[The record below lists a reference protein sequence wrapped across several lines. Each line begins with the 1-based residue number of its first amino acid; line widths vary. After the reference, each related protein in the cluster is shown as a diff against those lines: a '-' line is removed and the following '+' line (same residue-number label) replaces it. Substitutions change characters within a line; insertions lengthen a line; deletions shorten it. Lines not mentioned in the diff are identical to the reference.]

1 MSSTLCDMP
10 HVDHGTET
18 PNQRDK
24 QRQIVEAAR
33 RVLARDG
40 LAGCTARAVADASP
54 LTKSAMHYYFTDI
67 DEVVDQAM
75 AAHLEAFLQ
84 ALRETA
90 EREKDQVRRLWR
102 VVDAYLATFAGQ
114 PHAARLWFEYWIAL
128 SRRNAS
134 DPIRADLASVG
145 SLFQSLLADAG
156 HPRPAETADLLVS
169 WLLGAVVR
177 QDVTTGQKQQ
187 PGRRELQLLVEAAYS

>member
-1 MSSTLCDMP
+1 MP
-10 HVDHGTET
+10 HIDHGAET

-40 LAGCTARAVADASP
+40 LAGCTARAVAEASP
-54 LTKSAMHYYFTDI
+54 LTKSAMHYYFRDV
-67 DEVVDQAM
+67 DEVIDQAM
-75 AAHLEAFLQ
+75 AGHLEAFLQ

-90 EREKDQVRRLWR
+90 EREKDPARRLWR

-128 SRRNAS
+128 SRRDAS
-134 DPIRADLASVG
+134 APIRGDLARVG
-145 SLFQSLLADAG
+145 GLFSTLLADVG
-156 HPRPAETADLLVS
+156 HPRPDDTAELIVS

-177 QDVTTGQKQQ
+177 QDVTSKENQQ
-187 PGRRELQLLVEAAYS
+187 PGRRELQRLVEADCR

>member
-1 MSSTLCDMP
+1 MP
-10 HVDHGTET
+10 HIDHGAET

-54 LTKSAMHYYFTDI
+54 LTKSAMHYYFRDF
-67 DEVVDQAM
+67 DEIVDQAM

-90 EREKDQVRRLWR
+90 EREKDPGRRLWR

-128 SRRNAS
+128 SRRDAS
-134 DPIRADLASVG
+134 APVENDLAKVG
-145 SLFQSLLADAG
+145 GLFRTLLADAG
-156 HPRPAETADLLVS
+156 HARPGETADLVVS
-169 WLLGAVVR
+169 WLIGAVVR
-177 QDVTTGQKQQ
+177 QDVHDQPSQ
-187 PGRRELQLLVEAAYS
+187 PGRRELQRLVEAGYS

>member
-1 MSSTLCDMP
+1 MA

-33 RVLARDG
+33 RVLAENG
-40 LAGCTARAVADASP
+40 LAACTARAVADASP

-67 DEVVDQAM
+67 DEVIDQAM
-75 AAHLEAFLQ
+75 AAHLDAFLQ

-134 DPIRADLASVG
+134 APIRADLASVRD
-145 SLFQSLLADAG
+145 LFQTLLADAG
-156 HPRPAETADLLVS
+156 HPHPAPTADLLVS
-169 WLLGAVVR
+169 WLLGAVVQ
-177 QDVTTGQKQQ
+177 QDVADDHNQQ
-187 PGRRELQLLVEAAYS
+187 PGRRELQRLVEAAYS

>member
-1 MSSTLCDMP
+1 MP
-10 HVDHGTET
+10 HIDHGAET

-40 LAGCTARAVADASP
+40 LAGCTARAVAEASP
-54 LTKSAMHYYFTDI
+54 LTKSAMHYYFRDV
-67 DEVVDQAM
+67 DEVIDQAM
-75 AAHLEAFLQ
+75 AAHLDAFLQ
-84 ALRETA
+84 ALHETA

-134 DPIRADLASVG
+134 APIRADLASVG
-145 SLFQSLLADAG
+145 GLFQTLLADAG
-156 HPRPAETADLLVS
+156 HPRAAETADLLVS
-169 WLLGAVVR
+169 WLLGAVVQ
-177 QDVTTGQKQQ
+177 QDVQDVSSKGNQQ
-187 PGRRELQLLVEAAYS
+187 PGRRELQRLIEAGYS

>member
-1 MSSTLCDMP
+1 MP
-10 HVDHGTET
+10 RIDHGAET

-54 LTKSAMHYYFTDI
+54 LTKSAMHYYFRDV
-67 DEVVDQAM
+67 DEVIDQAM
-75 AAHLEAFLQ
+75 SAHLEAFLR

-90 EREKDQVRRLWR
+90 EREKDPGRRLWR

-128 SRRNAS
+128 SRRDAS
-134 DPIRADLASVG
+134 APIQGDLARVG
-145 SLFQSLLADAG
+145 GLFQALLADAG
-156 HPRPAETADLLVS
+156 HPRPAETADLVVS

-177 QDVTTGQKQQ
+177 QDVTSNENQQ
-187 PGRRELQLLVEAAYS
+187 PGRRELQRLVEAGCP

>member
-1 MSSTLCDMP
+1 MP
-10 HVDHGTET
+10 HVDHGAET
-18 PNQRDK
+18 PNQQGK
-24 QRQIVEAAR
+24 QRQIIEAAR

-54 LTKSAMHYYFTDI
+54 LTKSAVHYYFRDI
-67 DEVVDQAM
+67 DEIVDQAM

-84 ALRETA
+84 SLRETA
-90 EREKDQVRRLWR
+90 EQEKDPARRLWR

-134 DPIRADLASVG
+134 GPIRNDLAQVTA
-145 SLFQSLLADAG
+145 LFQTLLGQAG
-156 HPRPAETADLLVS
+156 HPRPDETAGLVVS
-169 WLLGAVVR
+169 WLLGAVIQ
-177 QDVTTGQKQQ
+177 QDVQDATARTEP
-187 PGRRELQLLVEAAYS
+187 PGRHELQRLVESGYS

>member
-1 MSSTLCDMP
+1 MP
-10 HVDHGTET
+10 HVDHGAET

-24 QRQIVEAAR
+24 QRQIIEAAR

-54 LTKSAMHYYFTDI
+54 LTKSAMHYYFRDI
-67 DEVVDQAM
+67 DDVVDQAM
-75 AAHLEAFLQ
+75 TAHLEAFLGS
-84 ALRETA
+84 LRQVA
-90 EREKDQVRRLWR
+90 EAEPAPARRLWR

-134 DPIRADLASVG
+134 APIQGDLANVS
-145 SLFQSLLADAG
+145 SLFHGLLADAG
-156 HPRPAETADLLVS
+156 HPKPAETADLVVS
-169 WLLGAVVR
+169 WLLGAVVQ
-177 QDVTTGQKQQ
+177 QDVNTGPDQ
-187 PGRRELQLLVEAAYS
+187 PGRRELQRLIEAGYA